1 MVIVRHLAT
10 SSAVGLFAAKVRFTY
25 RKCKNIVKKV
35 ANGAYMYANFDT
47 VWCTIIHIACKF
59 VPCLFGR

>member
-35 ANGAYMYANFDT
+35 ANGTDM
-47 VWCTIIHIACKF
+47 
-59 VPCLFGR
+59 

>member
-35 ANGAYMYANFDT
+35 ANGVDMYAKRYTASDITFFIS
-47 VWCTIIHIACKF
+47 VRCA
-59 VPCLFGR
+59 G